1 MSDRQNVLIILVVL
15 ALFVGLVL
23 GAGAGAFGTYAVLT
37 APPADEE
44 LATSTVPPVNVQVE
58 IIRPEPERED
68 AFMLPAVVEANRV
81 VRVAAEVAGRI
92 EEINCKEGDLCEPP
106 PPGEQDKAKP
116 LIRLNTDLLES
127 EFERAQAAAQLAE
140 ANFDRMSRLAKQGGA
155 TDQDLDKAR
164 SALRT
169 GKAEEKLASVRL
181 KRARICPPIRGV
193 LNDLLVEKGE
203 YVQRGDPVAEIVDI
217 EAVKVVARVP
227 ELDVQFLKTGDPAR
241 VAVNIRGKEH
251 RLVGKIT
258 YISSLADEGTRATRV
273 EITLDNKQRL
283 LRSGQIVRVHLTR
296 QTLKNVIMVPLSAVI
311 PLENEKAVYVV
322 ETVEEKDEKTGETV
336 KKDVARRRSVTLDAR
351 LIKTIEQTVTTSKGT
366 RTVRRQIIRVT
377 NGALK
382 AGDRLIVTGHQFVAA
397 GQEVR
402 PEVLQFEAQP
412 KNTPEK

>member
-15 ALFVGLVL
+15 ALFVGSVVGLAL
-23 GAGAGAFGTYAVLT
+23 GSFGTYVALT
-37 APPADEE
+37 AVPADEE
-44 LATSTVPPVNVQVE
+44 LASSTVPPVNVQVE

-106 PPGEQDKAKP
+106 PPGEEDKAKP
-116 LIRLNTDLLES
+116 LIELNTELLQAEL
-127 EFERAQAAAQLAE
+127 ERAQAAAQLARDDLRRIE
-140 ANFDRMSRLAKQGGA
+140 KLLADGAGTEQDRARAKA
-155 TDQDLDKAR
+155 TMLTTKA
-164 SALRT
+164 A
-169 GKAEEKLASVRL
+169 EKLASVRL
-181 KRARICPPIRGV
+181 KRAKIFPPIRGV

-227 ELDVQFLKTGDPAR
+227 ELDVQFLKTGDPAW
-241 VAVNIRGKEH
+241 VAVDIRAKEH
-251 RLVGKIT
+251 RFVGKIT

-322 ETVEEKDEKTGETV
+322 ETVEEKDEKTGKTV

-351 LIKTIEQTVTTSKGT
+351 LIKTIEQTVTTRRGT
-366 RTVRRQIIRVT
+366 RTVRQQIIRVT

-402 PEVLQFEAQP
+402 PEVLQFDAQP